1 MVVAASALTTSDR
14 TLYSPVSMPRTD
26 DEMVTERLR
35 LHSWTE
41 EDRANAERLLTD
53 AAVRRFLGGPVGP
66 EVVARRRLAPMGES
80 WGSFCVSD
88 RIAGDAIGEVYVS
101 RQRDE
106 LELAYEFFPSAWG
119 QGFATE
125 ACNALLE
132 WSWSS
137 LPDSSVIA
145 VTQAA
150 NAASRRVPQ
159 RLGFSEERTFTEW
172 GAEQVQARLHRPIF

>member
-1 MVVAASALTTSDR
+1 
-14 TLYSPVSMPRTD
+14 MPWTD
-26 DEMVTERLR
+26 HELVTERLQ

-41 EDRANAERLLTD
+41 KDRANAERLLTD

-66 EVVARRRLAPMGES
+66 EVVASRLMAMGEV

-88 RIAGDAIGEVYVS
+88 RITGDAIGAVYVS

-106 LELAYEFFPSAWG
+106 LELAYEFLPSAWG
-119 QGFATE
+119 QGIATE
-125 ACNALLE
+125 ACEALLE

-137 LPDSSVIA
+137 LPDSSIIA
-145 VTQAA
+145 VTQTA
-150 NAASRRVPQ
+150 NAASRRVLQ

-172 GAEQVQARLHRPIF
+172 GAEQVQARLQRRSPDRGPSRPPNACGQN